1 MQQKTLGVN
10 IESLDENPTDVQENK
25 EKKIDFGKPKFL
37 QNDEEQKITPAQRG
51 TLVHLCMQKLNFKE
65 EYNLE
70 KISELI
76 QKLKNKEIITEKES
90 KAINMSKIFA
100 FTKSDIAK
108 ELKEAKEIYK
118 EKPFYINVPAREI
131 YEENCKENI
140 LVQGI
145 IDLYYIDKDDN
156 LKLLDYKTDYV
167 EPGNEQEL
175 VKKYS
180 KQLELYKEALE
191 EALNKKV
198 KKVYIYSVYLE
209 KTIEI

>member
-1 MQQKTLGVN
+1 
-10 IESLDENPTDVQENK
+10 
-25 EKKIDFGKPKFL
+25 
-37 QNDEEQKITPAQRG
+37 
-51 TLVHLCMQKLNFKE
+51 MQKLNFKE

-90 KAINMSKIFA
+90 KAINMSKILN

-131 YEENCKENI
+131 YKENCEENI

-198 KKVYIYSVYLE
+198 EKVYIYSVYLE

>member
-1 MQQKTLGVN
+1 
-10 IESLDENPTDVQENK
+10 
-25 EKKIDFGKPKFL
+25 
-37 QNDEEQKITPAQRG
+37 
-51 TLVHLCMQKLNFKE
+51 MQKLNFKE

-76 QKLKNKEIITEKES
+76 QKLKNKEIITEKEA
-90 KAINMSKIFA
+90 KAINMSKILN
-100 FTKSDIAK
+100 FTKSDIPK

-131 YEENCKENI
+131 YKENCEENI

-198 KKVYIYSVYLE
+198 EKVYIYSVYLE

>member
-1 MQQKTLGVN
+1 
-10 IESLDENPTDVQENK
+10 
-25 EKKIDFGKPKFL
+25 
-37 QNDEEQKITPAQRG
+37 
-51 TLVHLCMQKLNFKE
+51 
-65 EYNLE
+65 
-70 KISELI
+70 
-76 QKLKNKEIITEKES
+76 
-90 KAINMSKIFA
+90 MSKILA

-131 YEENCKENI
+131 YEENCDENI

-191 EALNKKV
+191 EALDKKV
-198 KKVYIYSVYLE
+198 QNVYIYSVYLE
-209 KTIEI
+209 KVIEISDKI

>member
-1 MQQKTLGVN
+1 M
-10 IESLDENPTDVQENK
+10 
-25 EKKIDFGKPKFL
+25 
-37 QNDEEQKITPAQRG
+37 
-51 TLVHLCMQKLNFKE
+51 KLNFKE

-76 QKLKNKEIITEKES
+76 QKLKNKEIITEKEA
-90 KAINMSKIFA
+90 KAINMSKILN

-131 YEENCKENI
+131 YEENCEENI

-198 KKVYIYSVYLE
+198 EKVYIYSVYLE

>member
-1 MQQKTLGVN
+1 
-10 IESLDENPTDVQENK
+10 
-25 EKKIDFGKPKFL
+25 
-37 QNDEEQKITPAQRG
+37 
-51 TLVHLCMQKLNFKE
+51 MQKLNFKE

-76 QKLKNKEIITEKES
+76 QKLKNKEIITEKEA
-90 KAINMSKIFA
+90 KAINMSKILN

-118 EKPFYINVPAREI
+118 EKPFYINVSAREI
-131 YEENCKENI
+131 YKENCEENI

-198 KKVYIYSVYLE
+198 EKVYIYSVYLE

>member
-1 MQQKTLGVN
+1 
-10 IESLDENPTDVQENK
+10 
-25 EKKIDFGKPKFL
+25 
-37 QNDEEQKITPAQRG
+37 
-51 TLVHLCMQKLNFKE
+51 MQKLNFKE

-76 QKLKNKEIITEKES
+76 QKLKNKEIITEKEA
-90 KAINMSKIFA
+90 KAINMSKILN

-131 YEENCKENI
+131 YKENCEENI

-198 KKVYIYSVYLE
+198 EKVYIYSVYLE

>member
-1 MQQKTLGVN
+1 
-10 IESLDENPTDVQENK
+10 
-25 EKKIDFGKPKFL
+25 
-37 QNDEEQKITPAQRG
+37 
-51 TLVHLCMQKLNFKE
+51 MQKLNFKE

-76 QKLKNKEIITEKES
+76 QKLKNKEIITEKEA
-90 KAINMSKIFA
+90 KAINMSKILN

-131 YEENCKENI
+131 YEENCEENI

-198 KKVYIYSVYLE
+198 EKVYIYSVYLE

>member
-1 MQQKTLGVN
+1 M
-10 IESLDENPTDVQENK
+10 
-25 EKKIDFGKPKFL
+25 
-37 QNDEEQKITPAQRG
+37 
-51 TLVHLCMQKLNFKE
+51 
-65 EYNLE
+65 
-70 KISELI
+70 
-76 QKLKNKEIITEKES
+76 KLKNKEIITEKES
-90 KAINMSKIFA
+90 KAINMSKILA

-131 YEENCKENI
+131 YEENCDENI

-198 KKVYIYSVYLE
+198 EKVYIYSVYLE

>member
-1 MQQKTLGVN
+1 
-10 IESLDENPTDVQENK
+10 
-25 EKKIDFGKPKFL
+25 
-37 QNDEEQKITPAQRG
+37 
-51 TLVHLCMQKLNFKE
+51 
-65 EYNLE
+65 
-70 KISELI
+70 
-76 QKLKNKEIITEKES
+76 
-90 KAINMSKIFA
+90 MSKILN

-118 EKPFYINVPAREI
+118 EKAFYINVPAREI
-131 YEENCKENI
+131 YKENCEENI

-180 KQLELYKEALE
+180 KQLGLYKEALE

>member
-1 MQQKTLGVN
+1 MN
-10 IESLDENPTDVQENK
+10 I
-25 EKKIDFGKPKFL
+25 FL
-37 QNDEEQKITPAQRG
+37 LIP
-51 TLVHLCMQKLNFKE
+51 VHFQVLH
-65 EYNLE
+65 NL
-70 KISELI
+70 SCNLI
-76 QKLKNKEIITEKES
+76 I
-90 KAINMSKIFA
+90 
-100 FTKSDIAK
+100 
-108 ELKEAKEIYK
+108 
-118 EKPFYINVPAREI
+118 
-131 YEENCKENI
+131 
-140 LVQGI
+140 
-145 IDLYYIDKDDN
+145 LYYIDKDDN

>member
-1 MQQKTLGVN
+1 
-10 IESLDENPTDVQENK
+10 
-25 EKKIDFGKPKFL
+25 
-37 QNDEEQKITPAQRG
+37 
-51 TLVHLCMQKLNFKE
+51 
-65 EYNLE
+65 
-70 KISELI
+70 
-76 QKLKNKEIITEKES
+76 
-90 KAINMSKIFA
+90 MSKILA

-131 YEENCKENI
+131 YEENCDENI

-191 EALNKKV
+191 EALDKKV
-198 KKVYIYSVYLE
+198 KNVYIYSVYLE
-209 KTIEI
+209 KVIEISDKIWYNIQNL

>member
-1 MQQKTLGVN
+1 MKRKLILVN
-10 IESLDENPTDVQENK
+10 QL
-25 EKKIDFGKPKFL
+25 
-37 QNDEEQKITPAQRG
+37 
-51 TLVHLCMQKLNFKE
+51 
-65 EYNLE
+65 
-70 KISELI
+70 
-76 QKLKNKEIITEKES
+76 KLKNKEIITEKES
-90 KAINMSKIFA
+90 KAINMSKILA

-180 KQLELYKEALE
+180 KQLELYKEALITE
-191 EALNKKV
+191 NKK
-198 KKVYIYSVYLE
+198 SQCRQASAL
-209 KTIEI
+209 

>member
-1 MQQKTLGVN
+1 
-10 IESLDENPTDVQENK
+10 
-25 EKKIDFGKPKFL
+25 
-37 QNDEEQKITPAQRG
+37 
-51 TLVHLCMQKLNFKE
+51 MQKLNFKE

-90 KAINMSKIFA
+90 KAINMSKILN

-131 YEENCKENI
+131 YKENCEENI

-180 KQLELYKEALE
+180 KQIELYKEALE

-198 KKVYIYSVYLE
+198 EKVYIYSVYLE